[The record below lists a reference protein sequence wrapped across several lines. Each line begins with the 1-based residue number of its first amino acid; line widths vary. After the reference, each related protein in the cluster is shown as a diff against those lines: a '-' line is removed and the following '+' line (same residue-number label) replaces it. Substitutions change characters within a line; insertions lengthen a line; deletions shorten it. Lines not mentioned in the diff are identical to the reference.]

1 MFFFRGVFR
10 RLLKGRLWR
19 DHKRVLWVFVLL
31 SVLVA
36 AYMVVFE
43 KLSPIDSYY
52 FLVTTATTVGY
63 GDFSPRTAFGK
74 FLVTFYMIIG
84 ISIIGLFL
92 GKVTDLVLALNSQRR
107 RGLNAMDS
115 NVDLIIAGYPG
126 ERKLRQLV
134 GELRSDRR
142 YAEKVVVCVTN
153 RLEEKP
159 TWMMD
164 LDIDFIQGVAS
175 DSEVLR
181 RAGVEKASV
190 VLMLARDPEQ
200 IESDDFSVAVC
211 LVVEQMNPDAR
222 TIVERVR
229 QDDLVFNIIKADTV
243 VEVSSPAVL
252 AQEILDPGAIEL
264 QNAIFSN
271 ATAGTQFNL
280 EFEGEGTIWRE
291 VAGAMLGQNAIPEG
305 FRNPGESR
313 FNLLP
318 SATAKVEKGALV
330 KYRSDRPLAGAEL
343 SIIS

>member
-1 MFFFRGVFR
+1 MWFFRGIFH
-10 RLLKGRLWR
+10 RLMKGRLWR
-19 DHKRVLWVFVLL
+19 DHKRVLLVFLL
-31 SVLVA
+31 FSILVA

-43 KLSPIDSYY
+43 KLSLIDSYY

-63 GDFSPRTAFGK
+63 GDFSPQTAFGK
-74 FLVTFYMIIG
+74 FLITFYMIVG

-107 RGLNAMDS
+107 RGLKAMDS

-126 ERKLRQLV
+126 ERKVKQLV
-134 GELRSDRR
+134 SELRSDQR

-153 RLEEKP
+153 RLQEKP
-159 TWMMD
+159 AWMSE
-164 LDIDFIQGVAS
+164 LEIEFVHGVPS

-181 RAGVEKASV
+181 RAGVDSAST

-211 LVVEQMNPDAR
+211 LVVDQMNPDAR

-243 VEVSSPAVL
+243 VEVTSPAVL

-271 ATAGTQFNL
+271 ATSGTQFNL
-280 EFEGEGTIWRE
+280 KFEGQGVVWRDL
-291 VAGAMLGQNAIPEG
+291 AGAMLSQNAIPEG
-305 FRNPGESR
+305 FRNPGEAT

-318 SATAKVEKGALV
+318 SATAMVEKGALV
-330 KYRSDRPLAGAEL
+330 KYRSDHPIGWEEL
-343 SIIS
+343 VIAN

>member
-1 MFFFRGVFR
+1 MFFFRGIFR

-19 DHKRVLWVFVLL
+19 DHKRVLLVFLL
-31 SVLVA
+31 FSVLVA

-43 KLSPIDSYY
+43 KLSLIDSYY

-63 GDFSPRTAFGK
+63 GDFSPQTTFGK
-74 FLVTFYMIIG
+74 FLITLYMLIG

-107 RGLNAMDS
+107 RGLKAMDS

-126 ERKLRQLV
+126 ERKVRHLV
-134 GELRSDRR
+134 AELRSDHR

-153 RLEEKP
+153 RLQEKP
-159 TWMMD
+159 EWMGE
-164 LDIDFIQGVAS
+164 LEIEFIHGVAS
-175 DSEVLR
+175 DSDVLR
-181 RAGVEKASV
+181 RAGVDSAST

-211 LVVEQMNPDAR
+211 LVVEQLNSNAR
-222 TIVERVR
+222 TILERVR
-229 QDDLVFNIIKADTV
+229 QDDLIFNIIKADTV

-280 EFEGEGTIWRE
+280 VFEGQGVVWRE
-291 VAGAMLGQNAIPEG
+291 LAGAMLSQHSIPEG
-305 FRNPGESR
+305 FRNPGEST

-318 SATAKVEKGALV
+318 SATAMVEKGALV
-330 KYRSDRPLAGAEL
+330 KYRSDHPLAWGEL
-343 SIIS
+343 VISR